1 LKFLKIIRKWFD
13 ECSQN
18 TKFIGRWFQFSENP
32 LIICDT
38 AHNQAGLEMVFA
50 QLNAI
55 EKYKHIV
62 LGFVNDKKIDEVLK
76 ILPKNAK
83 YYFVKPAIN
92 RGRNPKNMKIY

>member
-1 LKFLKIIRKWFD
+1 
-13 ECSQN
+13 
-18 TKFIGRWFQFSENP
+18 

-62 LGFVNDKKIDEVLK
+62 LGFVNDKKIDEV
-76 ILPKNAK
+76 
-83 YYFVKPAIN
+83 
-92 RGRNPKNMKIY
+92 

>member
-1 LKFLKIIRKWFD
+1 MKVH
-13 ECSQN
+13 QN

-55 EKYKHIV
+55 ENINILFLV
-62 LGFVNDKKIDEVLK
+62 L
-76 ILPKNAK
+76 
-83 YYFVKPAIN
+83 
-92 RGRNPKNMKIY
+92 